1 MTDSLPWR
9 RAQLYGDGALTGLA
23 RPPRC
28 SLGHGAAGVAYFLWR
43 YGSIAGAPEALDR
56 AADWVATAE
65 RDIASTEAFAGRP
78 PAFPDSRAARPTS
91 VLFGEAGV
99 WWTSAVVHAA
109 LRDDRRVDRATGR
122 FCAIATAC
130 PEDALDVAGGAAGLL
145 LAAAGL
151 LEQLGDLA
159 PQRVHAAGEDLARR
173 LRDAATLRER
183 GPADPLGWLG
193 AAHGWCG
200 VAHALLR
207 WCRATGTRP
216 DRQARGP
223 ARLAARGAPGHRE
236 RGRGATIHRRS
247 GPAGATAAPGG
258 RSSGRS
264 PPTSSVTASYS
275 RWPSHP
281 PSMPSSA
288 EVGAPASVAVSRAGP
303 TPLWRCTG
311 RPARARG
318 CHMRSVSPT
327 KQRAR
332 RVGRTFRGTAC
343 GVETSASRCSPL
355 TWENR
360 NGPPCRS
367 TTPSVD
373 RRCTSPH
380 HRRRDRAGGP
390 AAFPHRGRVASLRL
404 LRLPCLRTP
413 DERAQRLGRP
423 GAGAPPSGP
432 GRPVPRSRARSRAA
446 ARTARR
452 DRTSAGVSWPRSR
465 SPPPTWSMPCG
476 PAGITPVSRRRWSA
490 TWFAWRL
497 DRPRSGCSPPAG
509 AD

>member
-183 GPADPLGWLG
+183 GPADPLGRLG

-216 DRQARGP
+216 DG
-223 ARLAARGAPGHRE
+223 RLEA
-236 RGRGATIHRRS
+236 
-247 GPAGATAAPGG
+247 
-258 RSSGRS
+258 
-264 PPTSSVTASYS
+264 
-275 RWPSHP
+275 
-281 PSMPSSA
+281 
-288 EVGAPASVAVSRAGP
+288 
-303 TPLWRCTG
+303 L
-311 RPARARG
+311 
-318 CHMRSVSPT
+318 
-327 KQRAR
+327 
-332 RVGRTFRGTAC
+332 
-343 GVETSASRCSPL
+343 L
-355 TWENR
+355 
-360 NGPPCRS
+360 
-367 TTPSVD
+367 
-373 RRCTSPH
+373 
-380 HRRRDRAGGP
+380 
-390 AAFPHRGRVASLRL
+390 ASLRGA
-404 LRLPCLRTP
+404 RLPSGAWPRSDDSPEVWPGWCHGSAGWALLWALAADVLGDGELLALAEPPAVHAVIGRGGGAGLCCGLAGRAYAALALYRATGESAWLP
-413 DERAQRLGRP
+413 HAQRLAEEA
-423 GAGAPPSGP
+423 AGSACGP
-432 GRPVPRSRARSRAA
+432 DFPRHSLWGGDLGVALLALDMGEPERAA
-446 ARTARR
+446 
-452 DRTSAGVSWPRSR
+452 
-465 SPPPTWSMPCG
+465 MPIYD
-476 PAGITPVSRRRWSA
+476 AQR
-490 TWFAWRL
+490 
-497 DRPRSGCSPPAG
+497 
-509 AD
+509 